1 MCSLSHS
8 VRACRSYFRDDLFKL
23 VGKKRRPPWRWFM
36 IGPPRS
42 GTGIHTDPLGTSAW
56 NMLAQGHKRWCLF
69 PPGTARHLLKPDDYK
84 GVDREAISWFQEI
97 LPSLIR
103 DHPDVASKRID
114 FVQRPGETVF
124 VPGEWW
130 HVVTNLE
137 MTVAVTQ
144 NFSSRSNFQLVWAET
159 VKSRPRLAA
168 KWLWRLAED
177 PGRYGPC
184 VDFATEFTRNMPGG
198 ASLWAQ
204 QVASKCDD
212 KEGTATRLPDEQ
224 VLRRFYV
231 KARHARKRE
240 RKEKRKRKRERKR
253 AEKRAKRQ
261 RSSRGSSS
269 SSSSSTSS

>member
-1 MCSLSHS
+1 
-8 VRACRSYFRDDLFKL
+8 
-23 VGKKRRPPWRWFM
+23 M

-103 DHPDVASKRID
+103 NHPEVASKRID

-130 HVVTNLE
+130 HVVTNLD

-144 NFSSRSNFQLVWAET
+144 NFSSKSNFQLVWGET

-177 PGRYGPC
+177 PERYGQC
-184 VDFATEFTRNMPGG
+184 IDFAIDFTQKMPGG

-204 QVASKCDD
+204 QAASGRDGNGSSEC
-212 KEGTATRLPDEQ
+212 RLPDQQ

-231 KARHARKRE
+231 NARHARKKE

-261 RSSRGSSS
+261 RSSKSTSSS
-269 SSSSSTSS
+269 SSSSSSS